1 MQPGRIVCS
10 CMFKWVS
17 VTFNVQTLRRE
28 GRLLA
33 ICRAFRSSHFI
44 GLQSTSDRTE
54 PGEDSPVYT
63 TKADKFRVYR
73 FPWRQGSL
81 FPSKHSGVAIAIRE
95 NTFLP
100 ANVRRIYSPPSQLA
114 GRGGA
119 LKLVRGDAAFLIM
132 SLDLPPSPSNL
143 REKQLSEKFWKWARK
158 ILDETPSRVV
168 PVLLLDANDHISHTS
183 WADQVGK
190 YSSKKRLSMA
200 SAWENCCE
208 ITICRRRTLTFPWE
222 RLSLDPSPTLR
233 LTLRV
238 FRPPFVFTDAAHY
251 TMMETGCNWQLR
263 GDGII
268 VPSSVFFNTSS
279 RMVRTREGKSINGTR
294 PNLRRVLFLRWS
306 GPPFCHEWRKLA
318 GTTKSGTIWQFP
330 IFGRNSIRCL

>member
-1 MQPGRIVCS
+1 
-10 CMFKWVS
+10 MFKWVS

-28 GRLLA
+28 GRLLEM
-33 ICRAFRSSHFI
+33 CRAFRSAHFI

-54 PGEDSPVYT
+54 LGEDSPVYT
-63 TKADKFRVYR
+63 TKADKFRVYH

-132 SLDLPPSPSNL
+132 SLYLPPPPSNL
-143 REKQLSEKFWKWARK
+143 REKQLSEKIWKWARK
-158 ILDETPSRVV
+158 ILDETPSLIA
-168 PVLLLDANDHISHTS
+168 PVFLLDANGHISHTPWS
-183 WADQVGK
+183 DHVGK
-190 YSSKKRLSMA
+190 YSSKKLLSMA

-208 ITICRRRTLTFPWE
+208 IIICKRRTLTFLWE

-233 LTLRV
+233 LTSRV
-238 FRPPFVFTDAAHY
+238 FRPLFVFTDVAHC
-251 TMMETGCNWQLR
+251 TTTETGCTT
-263 GDGII
+263 G
-268 VPSSVFFNTSS
+268 SSSGETGSSPHPVYFSTPAHVWYAREKARASMGQDQAYAGCSFCAGADRLSVTS
-279 RMVRTREGKSINGTR
+279 
-294 PNLRRVLFLRWS
+294 
-306 GPPFCHEWRKLA
+306 
-318 GTTKSGTIWQFP
+318 
-330 IFGRNSIRCL
+330 